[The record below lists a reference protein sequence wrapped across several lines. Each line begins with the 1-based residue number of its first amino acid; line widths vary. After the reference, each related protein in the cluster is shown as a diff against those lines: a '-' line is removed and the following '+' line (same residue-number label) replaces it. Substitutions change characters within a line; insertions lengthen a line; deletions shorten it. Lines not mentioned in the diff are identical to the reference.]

1 MDVLSRDFVL
11 SLVQGRVLSHIVDG
25 EDLRGR
31 DVQVCQID
39 LLVQA
44 LILQLLYKKEPLTT
58 LRFVNPIRFPP
69 VGHFISTTLITSI
82 SSKLKEGLQ
91 LQALNTK
98 II

>member
-11 SLVQGRVLSHIVDG
+11 SLVKGRVLSHIVDG

-58 LRFVNPIRFPP
+58 LRFVNPVRFPP
-69 VGHFISTTLITSI
+69 VGHFYQHHFDNIHQLQIKRRVTAS
-82 SSKLKEGLQ
+82 SSKY
-91 LQALNTK
+91 
-98 II
+98 

>member
-44 LILQLLYKKEPLTT
+44 LILQLLYKKRTLTT
-58 LRFVNPIRFPP
+58 LRFVNPIRFPLA
-69 VGHFISTTLITSI
+69 GHFISTTLITSI
-82 SSKLKEGLQ
+82 SSKLNEGLQ